1 MNNFLVAWNT
11 QNLFYITTLIRS
23 INNKTELER
32 IGGFITEYKYLE
44 PSSNKGRVFVLKVL
58 EIFLKHSDLYGY
70 KYDIF
75 NLNKF
80 VSWKGIL
87 TFLKHNK
94 PKYYYNQ
101 IDYYGFTPLLDCA
114 RYGDFNTF
122 LYLLDKTDVNNYF
135 IYGNNQNT
143 FNIFSCS
150 IYNKDLRIFEY
161 IFNNKKLV
169 ELFSPLFGS
178 PTYNNPTPKQNY
190 CCNLIYSWIGNNNNN
205 SKNIYKKMCK
215 LQEIIGSTTFINP
228 ILPLIPVDI
237 LCKCIRKFYD
247 VIDITH
253 IRFTIAKETTV
264 IKLLFNIYKS
274 TDDFRSMINLYK
286 YSVTNYKYN
295 KLIANEI
302 YYCCGTYIT
311 NSNYIEIIIY
321 LIKNNS
327 KSNLNYLQEL
337 FMFFYSKLDFNI
349 SPVYILDNR
358 TDYYGYQVIHYI
370 YLCGLNRLIKVNDYV
385 KKNDYNKVICKWENT
400 LKLLRRVCKRTVNFI
415 EYDYSKTLKNII
427 HIYTNS
433 NKTLINSNACNSTL
447 KNIAG
452 LSNTIYITEKADGI
466 KTDLKVN
473 NCYPSIDYFDIMD
486 VFNLDSIKC
495 EQLIINN
502 TTVYIVIESFAVNN
516 YLRKQHPYVKD
527 LTTDFSFDDKL
538 YERTEVESFKNYINQ
553 NKHKSKCL
561 WWPKIVWSI
570 SKTDLYNDFI
580 NIKNLSYSI
589 FETDGWILLD
599 GDNIIKLKP
608 DSHITLD
615 LLFMNNSFYYHNS
628 IKFKNIYNS
637 KSLTNNTIVNGV
649 YRCYYNKINQI
660 WYIGEERLDKVLPN
674 NRFIVEEIENYF
686 KHGWT
691 IEDIL
696 VFDDIPKYYEQNDFS
711 FVDRNI
717 TYLNRLICKICY
729 KKDILDIGCG
739 FSSNKTKRITG
750 CNKYHGFDC
759 DISMMENTNEF
770 SLVDINDN
778 WTKYTNKQNI
788 YLSNIDVVLMLNTI
802 HYCTDH
808 NKLIQNLSQ
817 VCKSGTTIVI
827 KFLNKR
833 LLNKI
838 ISNNNII
845 ASGSNFV
852 KFINETQIKYYY
864 SGRFIKPKIEFVLSD
879 LEIIKLFTKN
889 GWKLQE
895 QQDFLTNTQC
905 IWDNYIDCFS
915 ILVLK
920 YLN

>member
-1 MNNFLVAWNT
+1 MLNFMIAWQD

-23 INNKTELER
+23 INNKTELEK
-32 IGGFITEYKYLE
+32 IGGFLTEFVDTNPLPDK
-44 PSSNKGRVFVLKVL
+44 KRIFVLKIMEV
-58 EIFLKHSDLYGY
+58 FLKHSELYGY
-70 KYDIF
+70 KYDNFI
-75 NLNKF
+75 LNKF

-101 IDYYGFTPLLDCA
+101 IDYYGFSPLLDCA

-135 IYGNNQNT
+135 IYGNEQNT

-150 IYNKDLRIFEY
+150 IFNKDLRIFEY
-161 IFNNKKLV
+161 IFNNEKLV
-169 ELFSPLFGS
+169 KIFSPLFGPPS
-178 PTYNNPTPKQNY
+178 YTDPAPKQRY
-190 CCNLIYSWIGNNNNN
+190 CCHIICSWLNNSR
-205 SKNIYKKMCK
+205 SKNIYKKLCK
-215 LQEIIGSTTFINP
+215 FYEIMGTTAFINP
-228 ILPLIPVDI
+228 CLPLIPVEI
-237 LCKCIRKFYD
+237 LGKCIKKFYCD
-247 VIDITH
+247 IDITL
-253 IRFTIAKETTV
+253 IRFTVAKERSI

-274 TDDFRSMINLYK
+274 NNDFSSMINLYK
-286 YSVTNYKYN
+286 YSITNYGIN
-295 KLIANEI
+295 KHIATEI
-302 YYCCGTYIT
+302 YDSCCKYMT
-311 NSNYIEIIIY
+311 NTNYIEIIKY

-337 FMFFYSKLDFNI
+337 FMFFYRKLDFNI
-349 SPVYILDNR
+349 TPIYVLDNR
-358 TDYYGYQVIHYI
+358 DDYYGYQVIHYI
-370 YLCGLNRLIKVNDYV
+370 YLCGLNRFIQVYEYV
-385 KKNDYNKVICKWENT
+385 KRTDYNKVISKWENT
-400 LKLLRRVCKRTVNFI
+400 LKLLKRVCKKKGKI
-415 EYDYSKTLKNII
+415 LEYDYSKTLKNII
-427 HIYTNS
+427 HIYPNVNKHIIKS
-433 NKTLINSNACNSTL
+433 NPCNSTL

-452 LSNTIYITEKADGI
+452 LSNNFYITEKADGI
-466 KTDLKVN
+466 KTELDMT
-473 NCYPSIDYFDIMD
+473 NCYPSIDYFEIMD
-486 VFNLDSIKC
+486 EFNLDSVKC

-502 TTVYIVIESFAVNN
+502 TTVYIVIESFAINN
-516 YLRKQHPYVKD
+516 YLRNHHKYVKE
-527 LTTDFSFDDKL
+527 LKTDFSLDNTI
-538 YERTEVESFKNYINQ
+538 YERTEAESFKNYINH

-580 NIKNLSYSI
+580 NIKNLSYTI

-599 GDNIIKLKP
+599 GDSTIKLKP

-615 LLFMNNSFYYHNS
+615 LLFRNNSFYYHNS
-628 IKFKNIYNS
+628 IKFKNIFYD
-637 KSLTNNTIVNGV
+637 KSLTNNSIVNGV
-649 YRCYYNKINQI
+649 YRCYYNKINKI
-660 WYIGEERLDKVLPN
+660 WYLGEKRPDKVLPN
-674 NRFIVEEIENYF
+674 NKYIVEEIENYF
-686 KHGWT
+686 KYEWT

-696 VFDDIPKYYEQNDFS
+696 VFDNIPKYYERNDFS

-717 TYLNRLICKICY
+717 TYLNRLICKTCK

-739 FSSNKTKRITG
+739 FSSNKTKRISG

-770 SLVDINDN
+770 SLVNINDN
-778 WTKYTNKQNI
+778 WTKYTTKQNI
-788 YLSNIDVVLMLNTI
+788 YLGNIDIVLMLNTI
-802 HYCTDH
+802 HYCSDH

-817 VCKSGTTIVI
+817 VCKSGTKIVI

-838 ISNNNII
+838 ISKNDII
-845 ASGSNFV
+845 VSGSNFV
-852 KFINETQIKYYY
+852 KFISKNKIKYYY

-879 LEIIKLFTKN
+879 LEIIKLFTEN

-895 QQDFLTNTQC
+895 QKDFLTDTQC

-915 ILVLK
+915 ILVLN